1 MVFCGAS
8 GTIHS
13 KPSKVLDGFTV
24 ILIVCVLVNWF
35 VSNIG
40 IYQQKFI
47 GLITNGDY
55 VPIIQFRDV
64 LAHAA
69 AVSPEQ

>member
-1 MVFCGAS
+1 
-8 GTIHS
+8 
-13 KPSKVLDGFTV
+13 
-24 ILIVCVLVNWF
+24 

-64 LAHAA
+64 LAMQQPYPQNIR
-69 AVSPEQ
+69 SNKKKSRSKD

>member
-1 MVFCGAS
+1 
-8 GTIHS
+8 
-13 KPSKVLDGFTV
+13 
-24 ILIVCVLVNWF
+24 
-35 VSNIG
+35 VSNIE

-47 GLITNGDY
+47 GLITGDY

-69 AVSPEQ
+69 AVSPEMKQYKKK

>member
-1 MVFCGAS
+1 
-8 GTIHS
+8 
-13 KPSKVLDGFTV
+13 
-24 ILIVCVLVNWF
+24 

-47 GLITNGDY
+47 GLITRNY

-69 AVSPEQ
+69 AIPRTIETLYKKK

>member
-1 MVFCGAS
+1 
-8 GTIHS
+8 
-13 KPSKVLDGFTV
+13 
-24 ILIVCVLVNWF
+24 

-69 AVSPEQ
+69 AVSQNNKKQYKKKVGVRLKYRNHHIS